1 MKHANV
7 SGQKAA
13 PSKTVV
19 VKAAESKSALE
30 VKTMPEAG
38 VAPKVMAS
46 LATFVLKVIVTMT
59 SPRVGVLKIS
69 VGMKR
74 PSTAP
79 SPATKGKQA
88 RLDVG
93 PSLTST
99 APPEVSARS
108 WVSTELDDD
117 RVTYCVILDSVP
129 SESNSSS
136 SGKISGSES
145 ILPSSLPAQNL
156 HVFVEIHL
164 MTEVPEDIVKLS
176 ARIVKKW
183 WSSYGLPYV
192 IEIVRIEP
200 EVRFFGFVLSYSC
213 VTAAYL

>member
-46 LATFVLKVIVTMT
+46 LATFVSKVVVTMT

-74 PSTAP
+74 PSKAP

-129 SESNSSS
+129 SKSNSSS